1 MAFSQSETGLWAVVG
16 SDFNLFLF
24 ESPGGRS
31 RRGIQEM
38 PLRAGACTLSTVTI
52 VPISPRKAN
61 LMAKPGASEVE
72 KRVPTTRKHGKGR
85 GWEGRLKNPT
95 AT

>member
-1 MAFSQSETGLWAVVG
+1 
-16 SDFNLFLF
+16 
-24 ESPGGRS
+24 
-31 RRGIQEM
+31 M